1 VNKPLHRLLWRLHF
15 WAGLIGAPIV
25 LFAAL
30 TGLLYVFTP
39 QIEAWRHAEL
49 DRVEPAAQSLPLDEQ
64 VVAALAAAP
73 HRQLRHVVPAWRPGD
88 STQVYV
94 TAAHEHPGG
103 SSHDHGLPQ
112 GAIVYVNPHSGAV
125 LGVLPEMQRFKTW
138 AKRLHSSALQGND
151 WRWVLELG
159 ASWMLVLLA
168 SGLVLWWPK
177 GSLRAALR
185 PTLRRGRRSWREWHV
200 LAALLTS
207 VVLLV
212 VLVTG
217 LTWSLH
223 AGERFK
229 QMQQALDQ
237 QAPRV
242 PKGLQSR
249 GEGPGLGWQAVWE
262 LARAAHPGVSLQISA
277 PKGVDGVWR
286 VENFDRS
293 QPTERFQMALDAR
306 NGAVLFDSGWA
317 QLPAL
322 SRATA
327 VGIPFHRGEFGWWNQ
342 LLLALTALACV
353 FSVVSGLAMWWKRR
367 PSGEF
372 AAPPLTRADLRLQP
386 WGRLLPLAAALAYA
400 LPVFGWSLLALL
412 GVESLRLVWP
422 RRASGRVGVS

>member
-1 VNKPLHRLLWRLHF
+1 MNKPLHRLLWRLHF

-49 DRVEPAAQSLPLDEQ
+49 DRVVPADRLVPLDAQ
-64 VVAALAAAP
+64 VIAALAAAP
-73 HRQLRHVVPAWRPGD
+73 DRTLRHVVPAWRPGD

-94 TAAHEHPGG
+94 SGPHEHHAGNG
-103 SSHDHGLPQ
+103 HDHGLPQ

-125 LGVLPEMQRFKTW
+125 LGVLPEMQRIKTW
-138 AKRLHSSALQGND
+138 AKRLHSSALQGNG
-151 WRWVLELG
+151 WRWLLELG
-159 ASWMLVLLA
+159 ASWMLVLFA

-177 GSLRAALR
+177 GSMRAALR
-185 PTLRRGRRSWREWHV
+185 PSIGRGRRSWREWHV

-207 VVLLV
+207 AVLLI

-242 PKGLQSR
+242 PKDLKSR
-249 GEGPGLGWQAVWE
+249 GEGPGLDWQAAWE
-262 LARAAHPGVSLQISA
+262 RARAAHPGVSLQISA
-277 PKGVDGVWR
+277 PKGPEGVWR
-286 VENFDRS
+286 AENFDRS

-306 NGAVLFDSGWA
+306 DGAVLFDSGWA

-327 VGIPFHRGEFGWWNQ
+327 VGIPFHRGEFGLWNQ
-342 LLLALTALACV
+342 TLLALTALACL
-353 FSVVSGLAMWWKRR
+353 FSVLSGLAMWWQRR
-367 PSGEF
+367 PSGRL

-386 WGRLLPLAAALAYA
+386 WRWLLPLAAAWAYA
-400 LPVFGWSLLALL
+400 LPVWGWSVLVLLA
-412 GVESLRLVWP
+412 VEGLRLAWRQP
-422 RRASGRVGVS
+422 GAGAAPAH